1 MSDIKVKELMERF
14 KYGTDEVDNQVAHYS
29 LLELIVDRLLLLIHL
44 SSSYAET
51 SLTSDSG
58 NNYSTTTTTS
68 NLNNNKIAR
77 LTAGLSIKKYW
88 NKFTQLCSTI
98 RQLNCQ
104 VSLGICFKAK
114 GEKKRYPRANSC
126 R

>member
-1 MSDIKVKELMERF
+1 MERF
-14 KYGTDEVDNQVAHYS
+14 KFGTDEVDNQVAHYS

-51 SLTSDSG
+51 SLNSDSG
-58 NNYSTTTTTS
+58 NNYSTAISTS
-68 NLNNNKIAR
+68 NNNKIAR

-104 VSLGICFKAK
+104 VSFSIMDLKLRNIC
-114 GEKKRYPRANSC
+114 
-126 R
+126 

>member
-1 MSDIKVKELMERF
+1 MERF

-51 SLTSDSG
+51 SLTAESG
-58 NNYSTTTTTS
+58 NNYSTANS
-68 NLNNNKIAR
+68 NSNNNNNNNKIAR

-104 VSLGICFKAK
+104 VSL
-114 GEKKRYPRANSC
+114 
-126 R
+126 

>member
-1 MSDIKVKELMERF
+1 MVSDIKVKELLDRF

-29 LLELIVDRLLLLIHL
+29 LLELIVDRLLLVIHL

-51 SLTSDSG
+51 SLTAESG
-58 NNYSTTTTTS
+58 SNYTTS
-68 NLNNNKIAR
+68 NGNAKIAR

-88 NKFTQLCSTI
+88 NKFTQLCSTM

-104 VSLGICFKAK
+104 VCDKNFIYKV
-114 GEKKRYPRANSC
+114 
-126 R
+126 